1 MNMKKE
7 YVTPSLKV
15 MNIDMNAM
23 VMTSGNA
30 KEDVDWTASESAG
43 VGFTDF
49 GNSNGESAD
58 WDF

>member
-1 MNMKKE
+1 MKKE

-15 MNIDMNAM
+15 MKIDMNAM

-30 KEDVDWTASESAG
+30 KTDVDWSNSSEGANIL
-43 VGFTDF
+43 FNDF
-49 GNSNGESAD
+49 EDSNDTSSY